1 MKRAFLL
8 PFGLLLIFG
17 LLVSGTAVI
26 AQDDPI
32 PPVERLVISSH
43 DVSSLPDIELRM
55 VGRDAQGNPLDFTQ
69 ETITISQDGTPA
81 GQITNLGTY
90 QVGTFTLFLIDI
102 PPGVS
107 GQLPALQEAITQFA
121 NPQTMMEQVDSMAV
135 YQVGGSNAV
144 ELLAPTSFHNSV
156 RNLFASPLTPETGP
170 TALYDSTG
178 GLIDEIEAL
187 KLNAESVASI
197 VLLTDGTDSVSTRFE
212 ADEVTETAVRAGI
225 PIHTIWL
232 NNENLGE
239 GAQEAGQEYLAAVAA
254 GSGGIAMRLEN
265 AGDLPLV
272 WNRIAGFRDQARI
285 RYTVEG
291 LTAGDFTV
299 NAQLVVNTAVQAET
313 TISIPPNI
321 PSVVIDLPAESRTL
335 TLPNLDNPVELKF
348 ATLLSW
354 LDEQERGVEAAQL
367 IVNGQTSADIPV
379 DSLDQFT
386 VALDQLVYGN
396 NSIEVVILDS
406 QGIRA
411 RSPEVMLT
419 VNEGRRD
426 IPSALNAGLDVQ
438 GLLGRVLL
446 VAAILV
452 IVAIMWFVAWRGGLI
467 ARLAKSLPRGRSSG
481 PREPQMTITGD
492 DITPSVSVQPIAYLE
507 VLEAATEMSSYL
519 PLHDNT
525 VKIGR
530 SPTQA
535 DVAFEQDVTVSRLHA
550 TMMLEGNQYRIFDRE
565 STSGTWVNDRQVPDY
580 GVMLQDGDEIHMGAV
595 HLRYRQAP

>member
-1 MKRAFLL
+1 MRRAFLL
-8 PFGLLLIFG
+8 PFGLIILVS

-43 DVSSLPDIELRM
+43 DISSLPDIELRM
-55 VGRDAQGNPLDFTQ
+55 YGRDAQGNPLDLTQ

-81 GQITNLGTY
+81 GQISVLGTH

-102 PPGVS
+102 PPGVA
-107 GQLPALQEAITQFA
+107 GQLPALQEAINQFA
-121 NPQTMMEQVDSMAV
+121 QPQTMMEQVDSMAV
-135 YQVGGSNAV
+135 YQVGATNAL
-144 ELLAPTSFHNSV
+144 ELLEPTNFHNSV

-178 GLIDEIEAL
+178 GLIELVESL
-187 KLNAESVASI
+187 KPNEEMAASI
-197 VLLTDGTDSVSTRFE
+197 VLLTDGTDAVSTRFE
-212 ADEVTETAVRAGI
+212 ANEVTETAVRAGI

-232 NNENLGE
+232 NNENLSVA
-239 GAQEAGQEYLAAVAA
+239 AQDAGQEYLASVAA
-254 GSGGIAMRLEN
+254 GSGGIAVRMEN
-265 AGDLPLV
+265 AADLPLV
-272 WNRIAGFRDQARI
+272 WNRIAGFRDQTRV
-285 RYTVEG
+285 RYTVAG
-291 LTAGDFTV
+291 LTAGDINV
-299 NAQLVVNTAVQAET
+299 KAQLVVNSAINTET
-313 TISIPPNI
+313 TITIPPNI
-321 PSVVIDLPAESRTL
+321 PSILINLPAESRTL
-335 TLPNLDNPVELKF
+335 SLPNLDNPVELSF
-348 ATLLSW
+348 STTLSW
-354 LDEQERGVEAAQL
+354 LDEQEREVEAAQL
-367 IVNGQTSADIPV
+367 VVNGQTTADIPV

-386 VALDQLVYGN
+386 VAIDRLAYGN

-419 VNEGRRD
+419 VNEGRRQ
-426 IPSALNAGLDVQ
+426 IPTELNAGLDVQ

-452 IVAIMWFVAWRGGLI
+452 IVAIMWFVASRGGLLT
-467 ARLAKSLPRGRSSG
+467 RLSAMMPRGRSSR

-492 DITPSVSVQPIAYLE
+492 DIAPSVSVQPVAYLE
-507 VLEAATEMSSYL
+507 VLEAATEMSSYV

-530 SPTQA
+530 SPAQA